1 MDSRITALFALHQ
14 DDCLYNT
21 LRPISSNVVEV
32 PQTSYELPE
41 YVREAWVEAYLAA
54 VRVRKECAADQF
66 GDPVGGFASCTAWR
80 YLDCA
85 LLVWIAECRRSG
97 GPVALLDRV
106 RYELH
111 WYRVFCDELSDI
123 RLCQAMGFKEV
134 LIPAIPAW
142 M

>member
-1 MDSRITALFALHQ
+1 MDARITALFALHR
-14 DDCLYNT
+14 DDCLYRT
-21 LRPISSNVVEV
+21 LRPIVSENVEV
-32 PQTSYELPE
+32 PQIEYELPE

-85 LLVWIAECRRSG
+85 ILVWIAECQMSG
-97 GPVALLDRV
+97 GSVAHLDSV
-106 RYELH
+106 RCELN
-111 WYRVFCDELSDI
+111 WYRVFCDELSRI
-123 RLCQAMGFKEV
+123 PLCRAMGFKEV
-134 LIPAIPAW
+134 PIPSIPAW